1 MNPNPDRRFL
11 FLLMVVLIGIFLL
24 SLAWFAD
31 QNYQSGMQPGEVVGS
46 SLLLAIPLGLLY
58 FSLGLFFLAWR
69 QRRLQGQVSLR
80 LATLIFRTPR
90 LAGILIAIFIGL
102 FSLDVFT
109 GEAPLWQEIG
119 GFIVHSIP
127 SILLAVI
134 LVIAWRRPW
143 VGFAAF
149 LLVSILFLR
158 FAFRETIDFGNLL
171 LLSFPLAAIALLFWV
186 DWKWRPK
193 PELPPAAQQ

>member
-1 MNPNPDRRFL
+1 MNPNADRRFL
-11 FLLMVVLIGIFLL
+11 ILLMMILIGAFLL
-24 SLAWFAD
+24 SLAWFGYL
-31 QNYQSGMQPGEVVGS
+31 NYQSGMQPGEVGGS

-58 FSLGLFFLAWR
+58 FSIGLFILAWR
-69 QRRLQGQVSLR
+69 QRRRQGQVSLR

-90 LAGILIAIFIGL
+90 IAGILIAIFIGL

-109 GEAPLWQEIG
+109 GEAPIWQEIG
-119 GFIVHSIP
+119 GFIIHSIP
-127 SILLAVI
+127 SILMVVI

-158 FAFRETIDFGNLL
+158 FAFRETIDIGNLL
-171 LLSFPLAAIALLFWV
+171 ILSFPLAAIALLFWA
-186 DWKWRPK
+186 DWKWRPA
-193 PELPPAAQQ
+193 PGLPPAAQE